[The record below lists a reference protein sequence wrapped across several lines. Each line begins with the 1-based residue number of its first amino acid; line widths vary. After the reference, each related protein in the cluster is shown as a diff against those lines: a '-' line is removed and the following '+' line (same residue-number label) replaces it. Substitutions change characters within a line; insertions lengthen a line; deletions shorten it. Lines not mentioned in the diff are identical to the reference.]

1 MSTHREIEEVYL
13 EDINKKQKMS
23 KGIVAESL
31 GEINKMGAERGK
43 LSKEELLAQFES
55 AWRGEISR
63 VSEEAYQQIKE
74 IIQNL
79 P

>member
-1 MSTHREIEEVYL
+1 MR
-13 EDINKKQKMS
+13 KQKMS

-31 GEINKMGAERGK
+31 GEVNKMGAERGK
-43 LSKEELLAQFES
+43 LSKEELLAQFKS